1 MIRTYLERRRVKR
14 VFSKLVDAET
24 VESLLQDGGEIPPIK
39 QGSIEFVI
47 AFIRGESPSQISERM
62 ARVADLAMEQ
72 GAVVYNLVSGFV
84 IVAFGTHAHPPP
96 KSGSRALLV
105 QALRDQ
111 FAGDAKIVH
120 GAADGHHGL
129 FGSERH
135 LSYTFVVPQ
144 FDAILG
150 ALSRLQFGEIE
161 EFMQ

>member
-105 QALRDQ
+105 QA
-111 FAGDAKIVH
+111 
-120 GAADGHHGL
+120 
-129 FGSERH
+129 
-135 LSYTFVVPQ
+135 
-144 FDAILG
+144 
-150 ALSRLQFGEIE
+150 
-161 EFMQ
+161 